1 MTIFFFL
8 ASVVLVSIIA
18 SVLIAQLVIKAPFFD
33 SIGSFS
39 AGLLGVAGCFVVAY
53 AFFFLLNPDL
63 VSEFDAPSPLYMRTF
78 TITGLSA
85 FIWLPIYTAVFNRL
99 RRKRGAA

>member
-39 AGLLGVAGCFVVAY
+39 AGLLGVAGCFAVAY
-53 AFFFLLNPDL
+53 VFFFLLNPDP
-63 VSEFDAPSPLYMRTF
+63 VSEFDAPSPLYLRTL

-85 FIWLPIYTAVFNRL
+85 FVWLPIYTAIFNRL
-99 RRKRGAA
+99 RRKRETA